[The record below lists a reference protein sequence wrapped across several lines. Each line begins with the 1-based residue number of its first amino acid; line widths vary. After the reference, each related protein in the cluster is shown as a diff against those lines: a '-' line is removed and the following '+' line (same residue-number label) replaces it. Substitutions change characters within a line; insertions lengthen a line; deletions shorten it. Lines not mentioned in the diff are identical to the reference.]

1 MKRERIT
8 NAQIMEAINGLCNTV
23 NELNDRVTKLEETKK
38 TATKSAPKARKS
50 STTKATK
57 TAKTTTKTTPKKSA
71 PTTKEEPKKKL
82 TLNDFEPKKYDDG
95 HYRWGIK
102 SDGFNQKSYM
112 GMRKAYCVYKA
123 TNGEFMDSDKAYKAG
138 VRIDYSEGG
147 AYAEAKKEFE
157 KKFKYVKKGDR
168 Q

>member
-1 MKRERIT
+1 MMKRERIT

-23 NELNDRVTKLEETKK
+23 NELNKRVTKLEENKK

-50 STTKATK
+50 ATNKATK

-82 TLNDFEPKKYDDG
+82 TLKDFEPKKYDDG
-95 HYRWGIK
+95 HYRWGMK

-112 GMRKAYCVYKA
+112 GMRKAYCVYQS
-123 TNGEFMDSDKAYKAG
+123 TQGEFMDSKKAYDAG
-138 VRIDYSEGG
+138 IRIDYSEDG
-147 AYAEAKKEFE
+147 AYAKAKAEFE

-168 Q
+168 

>member
-1 MKRERIT
+1 MMKRTKVT
-8 NAQIMEAINGLCNTV
+8 NEQIMEAINGLCKTV
-23 NELNDRVTKLEETKK
+23 NELNDRVTTLEEAK
-38 TATKSAPKARKS
+38 TTTKSAPKARKS
-50 STTKATK
+50 ATTKATK

-82 TLNDFEPKKYDDG
+82 TLKDFEPKKYDDG
-95 HYRWGIK
+95 HYRWGMK

-123 TNGEFMDSDKAYKAG
+123 TNGEYMDSKKAYAAG
-138 VRIDYSEGG
+138 IRIDYSEGG
-147 AYAEAKKEFE
+147 AYAKAKAEFE
-157 KKFKYVKKGDR
+157 KKFKYVKKEDR